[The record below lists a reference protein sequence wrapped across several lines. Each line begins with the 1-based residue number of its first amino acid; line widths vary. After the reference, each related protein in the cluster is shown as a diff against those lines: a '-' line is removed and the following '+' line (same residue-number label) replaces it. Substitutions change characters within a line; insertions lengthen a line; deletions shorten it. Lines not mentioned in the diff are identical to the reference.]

1 MYDYYSAFNS
11 AIKDEN
17 ISDANASLVKELAN
31 ILVKD
36 KTDFVDM
43 LNESGV
49 KSNAEMSDVELIE
62 LFIENA
68 PTNKKLI
75 LGASLL
81 INVHNKQ
88 VGFDGEDEMDDDAVK
103 KSYFTMKSCF
113 VESDEE
119 HSNLIP
125 FGLIAKAV
133 GKGVNAVKERKSAKE
148 QMKAEALRRREEQR
162 KKAEE
167 ERKKKQTKM
176 FIYGGIAIVGV
187 LIIGVI
193 LIRRK

>member
-11 AIKDEN
+11 AIKEEN
-17 ISDANASLVKELAN
+17 ISDANASLVKELSN

-43 LNESGV
+43 LNGSGV
-49 KSNAEMSDVELIE
+49 KSDIGMSDAELID
-62 LFIENA
+62 LFVDNA

-88 VGFDGEDEMDDDAVK
+88 MGFDGEDEMDDEAVK
-103 KSYFTMKSCF
+103 QSYFTMKSCF
-113 VESDEE
+113 IESDEE

-187 LIIGVI
+187 LIIGVV